1 MSFTG
6 ERKVV
11 TGYDKSHKTTDKID
25 VLQGSEVDFG
35 LGSLIFI
42 TFYTY
47 ALDLW
52 CGSQFIIHGGY
63 SGGRVLNVIFTVL
76 SGSM

>member
-11 TGYDKSHKTTDKID
+11 TGYDKSHKTTYKIV
-25 VLQGSEVDFG
+25 VLQGLVVGFG

-42 TFYTY
+42 TFCTY
-47 ALDLW
+47 ALDIL
-52 CGSQFIIHGGY
+52 CGSQLIIHGGY
-63 SGGRVLNVIFTVL
+63 LGGIVLNFIFIVL

>member
-1 MSFTG
+1 MG

-11 TGYDKSHKTTDKID
+11 TGYDKSHKTTYKVV
-25 VLQGSEVDFG
+25 VLQVLAVGFG

-63 SGGRVLNVIFTVL
+63 SGGRVLNVIFTVI

>member
-11 TGYDKSHKTTDKID
+11 TDYDKSHKTTYKIV
-25 VLQGSEVDFG
+25 VLQGLAVDFG

-42 TFYTY
+42 TFCTY
-47 ALDLW
+47 ALDIL
-52 CGSQFIIHGGY
+52 CGSQLIIHGGY
-63 SGGRVLNVIFTVL
+63 SGGRVLNVIFAVL
-76 SGSM
+76 SRSM

>member
-11 TGYDKSHKTTDKID
+11 TGYDKSHKTTYKVV
-25 VLQGSEVDFG
+25 VLQGLAVGFG

-42 TFYTY
+42 TFCTY

-63 SGGRVLNVIFTVL
+63 LGGRVLNVIFTVL

>member
-6 ERKVV
+6 EKKAVI
-11 TGYDKSHKTTDKID
+11 GYDKSLKTAYKAS
-25 VLQGSEVDFG
+25 VHQGLAVGFG

-42 TFYTY
+42 TFCTY
-47 ALDLW
+47 ALDHW

-63 SGGRVLNVIFTVL
+63 SGGRVLNFIFTVL
-76 SGSM
+76 FGSM